1 MIVWLLSAAAVWL
14 AAVVAVCLLLTA
26 VKRADAQLDSA
37 RALRMDPA
45 SGGLPV
51 NDASGVLGPRIG
63 AIAAGEREPRLAAEP
78 IAVAAGRQADPP
90 LWPPLRRDVDR
101 SSPPQAYALY
111 VHEEPVAQLHWG
123 VGPGRPAG
131 WYLWQRGGG
140 WQRLA
145 VDPELD
151 AGFDGARPDHGSR
164 ETGELAATVSVALA
178 LDAAANLLNG
188 RPTPAARP
196 LRGGLYEIHACGLAA
211 DVVPLAFPET
221 VIGRG
226 ADVSVLAGH
235 FDDVGL
241 TVLVRRVAILGGRVL
256 AIFNADP
263 IRVQGRP
270 R

>member
-26 VKRADAQLDSA
+26 VKR
-37 RALRMDPA
+37 
-45 SGGLPV
+45 
-51 NDASGVLGPRIG
+51 
-63 AIAAGEREPRLAAEP
+63 
-78 IAVAAGRQADPP
+78 ADPP

-151 AGFDGARPDHGSR
+151 AGFDGAGAS
-164 ETGELAATVSVALA
+164 LAENRSLSF
-178 LDAAANLLNG
+178 LRAADCTLW
-188 RPTPAARP
+188 PAARLP
-196 LRGGLYEIHACGLAA
+196 IASTRLSLCLSSHAS
-211 DVVPLAFPET
+211 PW
-221 VIGRG
+221 RQK
-226 ADVSVLAGH
+226 
-235 FDDVGL
+235 L
-241 TVLVRRVAILGGRVL
+241 T
-256 AIFNADP
+256 
-263 IRVQGRP
+263 
-270 R
+270 